1 MTHDSRWER
10 VTPFLPYLFI
20 LLPAASSLLS
30 DWRPA
35 VLGLSLLAV
44 VAYWAVNR
52 WQATHRAIVFLYFV
66 GMLAVLGVLV
76 SLDEV
81 FTVSAV
87 GVFVQAFTLLPG
99 RWAYAGVAATA
110 GVVVACRPRDGES
123 ARELVFSFL
132 IAVLI
137 ASTVGFLFQL
147 IAEQSEQRRQLIGR
161 LEVLADENAQL
172 QAQLLTRAREAGI
185 LAERQRMAR
194 ELHDTIAQNLTAI
207 VTQLEVAD
215 TVLDGAPAA
224 RARLETARSL
234 AREGLGEARRS
245 IHALRPAVLDTAQLP
260 RALEDTA
267 GKWSRSMGVP
277 ATFTVT
283 GEARPLHTEVE
294 ITLLRVAQE
303 GLANIAKHARAS
315 RVALTLSYMEDVVA
329 LDLRDDGV
337 GFSSAGPARR
347 VLKGG
352 GFGLVAMRQRV
363 TRLAGALEIETAPG
377 DGTGL
382 SATVPAIPAAPHGE
396 RVNEGRAN
404 EELADEGRVET

>member
-1 MTHDSRWER
+1 MTAASRWER

-20 LLPAASSLLS
+20 VLPAAASLL
-30 DWRPA
+30 DNWQPA
-35 VLGLSLLAV
+35 VLGLSVLAV

-52 WQATHRAIVFLYFV
+52 WQARHPAIVFVYFV
-66 GMLAVLGVLV
+66 GMLAVLGLLV
-76 SLDEV
+76 GLDEV

-99 RWAYAGVAATA
+99 WWAYAGVAATA

-123 ARELVFSFL
+123 VRESVFSFL

-137 ASTVGFLFQL
+137 ASAVGFLFHL

-161 LEVLADENAQL
+161 LEALADENAEL

-185 LAERQRMAR
+185 LGERQRMAR

-215 TVLDGAPAA
+215 TVLDDAPAA
-224 RARLETARSL
+224 RTRLETARSL

-245 IHALRPAVLDTAQLP
+245 IHALRPAVLDQAQLP
-260 RALEDTA
+260 RALEDIA
-267 GKWSRSMGVP
+267 GNWSRSTGVS
-277 ATFTVT
+277 ATVTVT
-283 GEARPLHTEVE
+283 GEVRPLHSEVE

-303 GLANIAKHARAS
+303 GLANIAKHADAT
-315 RVALTLSYMEDVVA
+315 RVAVTLSYMEDVVA
-329 LDLRDDGV
+329 LDLRDDGK
-337 GFSSAGPARR
+337 GFVAGASGRLALR
-347 VLKGG
+347 GG

-363 TRLAGALEIETAPG
+363 NRLAGTLEIETAPG
-377 DGTGL
+377 DGTGI
-382 SATVPAIPAAPHGE
+382 SATVPAIPADALRTARTGE
-396 RVNEGRAN
+396 
-404 EELADEGRVET
+404 